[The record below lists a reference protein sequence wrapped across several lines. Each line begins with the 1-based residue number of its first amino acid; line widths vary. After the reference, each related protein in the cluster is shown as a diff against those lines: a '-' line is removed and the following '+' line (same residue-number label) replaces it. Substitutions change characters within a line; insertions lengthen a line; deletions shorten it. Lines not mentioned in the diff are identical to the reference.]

1 MAKEI
6 QTQLDAIEKEG
17 NWSDRGLG
25 FARTGGRRKST
36 MGSTISERYQNA
48 AEGARRNSCASGG
61 IGDGDGNGNGNGHG
75 HSRRFSAVGGEVEDV
90 TQGVRECFN
99 DAMHASVL
107 WGATDIDLEGA
118 AQRRASLASG
128 IHSIYP
134 ELTEMKE
141 LLIKTKD
148 ELQNKARELEQN
160 EQESRQKLELERR
173 HFRNTRELLIQQH
186 QEEIHQLSKDVGN
199 VKKDAKVVIEF
210 VRRKANEALDGEMEK
225 RRTDKM
231 RMDREL
237 QERERNLR
245 ERFNQRLET
254 VEKQVAHAL
263 HQEHFV
269 VETNNDEKRHRK
281 QDDTIASRLSSSP
294 RPLRRLA
301 SPKNGNS
308 RSKSNLHIRVPPS
321 QSDASVQGEVMTN
334 DSIST
339 HEGQYFTFTDNREWF
354 QERIS
359 ELDKWTDTLAN
370 SLNTAR
376 DAPFDED
383 TNASNS
389 PTFMPHPPPV
399 RRISTIKKWEI

>member
-6 QTQLDAIEKEG
+6 QTQIDAIEKEG
-17 NWSDRGLG
+17 NYSDRRLG
-25 FARTGGRRKST
+25 FARAGSRRRST
-36 MGSTISERYQNA
+36 MGSTI
-48 AEGARRNSCASGG
+48 
-61 IGDGDGNGNGNGHG
+61 GDGN
-75 HSRRFSAVGGEVEDV
+75 SRRFSAVSGEVEHV
-90 TQGVRECFN
+90 TQGVRECFE

-107 WGATDIDLEGA
+107 WGATNIDSDGA

-148 ELQNKARELEQN
+148 ELKNKARELEQN
-160 EQESRQKLELERR
+160 EGESRQKLEIERR

-186 QEEIHQLSKDVGN
+186 QEEIHKLSKDVGN
-199 VKKDAKVVIEF
+199 VKKDAKIVIEF

-225 RRTDKM
+225 RKIDKM

-237 QERERNLR
+237 KERERNLR
-245 ERFNQRLET
+245 ERFNKRLED
-254 VEKQVAHAL
+254 VEKHVTHAL
-263 HQEHFV
+263 HREHFV
-269 VETNNDEKRHRK
+269 VESKNNATRHQK
-281 QDDTIASRLSSSP
+281 QDDTIGSRLSSSP
-294 RPLRRLA
+294 QPLRRLA

-321 QSDASVQGEVMTN
+321 QSDVSVQGEVMTN

-339 HEGQYFTFTDNREWF
+339 HEGQHFTFTDNREWF
-354 QERIS
+354 QERIN

-370 SLNTAR
+370 SLNAAQ

-383 TNASNS
+383 TDVSNS
-389 PTFMPHPPPV
+389 PNFMPHPPSPPPV
-399 RRISTIKKWEI
+399 RRISTTTRWEI